1 MSATGTASP
10 PRIRYGPTLVVG
22 LVGALAVTVGVAKP
36 WVTATAR
43 VPGLPTIEASV
54 TGADLAPLAGALG
67 LVVLAGFGAVIATR
81 GWVRRVVGILVVA
94 AAAVVLVTTI
104 HPPGAT
110 GTLEDGLAAKGWNSG
125 AYSTNVDAW
134 RWVSLAGALISVA
147 AGAAISRYASRWAT
161 MGQEYDAP
169 TRNAAAT
176 SGADGESTEM
186 AELSEADVWRE
197 IDRGRDPTHRDE
209 A

>member
-1 MSATGTASP
+1 MGTVSR
-10 PRIRYGPTLVVG
+10 PRIRYGPTLVLG
-22 LVGALAVTVGVAKP
+22 LVGALAVTVGVAKA

-43 VPGLPTIEASV
+43 VPGLPTIEVGV

-67 LVVLAGFGAVIATR
+67 VVVLAGFGAVIATR
-81 GWVRRVVGILVVA
+81 GWARRVVGILIVA
-94 AAAVVLVTTI
+94 AAAVVLVTAI

-110 GTLEDGLAAKGWNSG
+110 GALEDGLSAKGWSSG
-125 AYSTNVDAW
+125 AYSTGTVGW
-134 RWVSLAGALISVA
+134 RWVSLAGALISMG

-169 TRNAAAT
+169 TREGTAA
-176 SGADGESTEM
+176 SGPDAEAADM

-197 IDRGRDPTHRDE
+197 IDQGRDPTRRDR